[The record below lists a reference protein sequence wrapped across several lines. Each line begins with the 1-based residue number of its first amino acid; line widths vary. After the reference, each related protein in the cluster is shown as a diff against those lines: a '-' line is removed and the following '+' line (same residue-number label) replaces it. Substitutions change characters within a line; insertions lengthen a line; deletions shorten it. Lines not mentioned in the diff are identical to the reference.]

1 MINNF
6 LFSIILS
13 ITLITASDKIYVT
26 NFDEGFKNW
35 KIREFKGHAQYQ
47 VKLTPKKMIT
57 LLSNNNSYGLAKEL
71 KLDLQKT
78 PYLNFEWMV
87 EKIPPNADVRYKELD
102 DQAAQIYIIIP
113 SFPESINYK
122 AIGYVWDS
130 NAPPG
135 IYQSKKFKN
144 IKYVVLKTGT
154 EGINKWYTEKVN
166 VYEDFKKLWN
176 LTLSS
181 QQKIVLSINIDSDDT
196 KSSAKSSFGNIY
208 FTSE

>member
-181 QQKIVLSINIDSDDT
+181 QQKVVLSINIDSDDT

>member
-1 MINNF
+1 MINHLLLGVF
-6 LFSIILS
+6 IFTSII
-13 ITLITASDKIYVT
+13 TANDKVYVT
-26 NFDEGFKNW
+26 NFDEGFQNW
-35 KIREFKGHAQYQ
+35 KLREFKGHAQYQ

-57 LLSNNNSYGLAKEL
+57 LISNNNSFGLAKEI
-71 KLDLQKT
+71 KLDIHKT
-78 PYLNFEWMV
+78 PYLNFEWMI
-87 EKIPPNADVRYKELD
+87 EKLPQNGDVRYKELD
-102 DQAAQIYIIIP
+102 DQAAQVYIILP

-135 IYQSKKFKN
+135 VYQSKKFKN
-144 IKYVVLKTGT
+144 IKYVVLKTGL
-154 EGINKWYTEKVN
+154 EEINKWHTEKIN
-166 VYEDFKKLWN
+166 VVEDFKKIWN
-176 LTLSS
+176 LNITH